1 MPVEKRMKSSSSSK
15 KPSFIPRSILKTL
28 GKLQQAFD
36 PSAESKLIEEFRA
49 SQYRTVTSIRYLLIL
64 IIVPLLV
71 NHLSKTFIISPLVEK
86 FWIPEKLGVFLNFS
100 QEERALAELKKFEQK
115 IKFESLMSQAP
126 KLSPKLVEDK
136 VKEKAKAIAQ
146 EYKNES
152 ANAVTNVFA
161 ALLSSATFI
170 TLLFTGK
177 QKLFILKTFANDVA
191 YELSDSAKA
200 FLIILL
206 TDMFVG
212 FHSTYGW
219 EVFLEITLKYFGL
232 PENQDFIYLFIA
244 TFPVILD
251 VIFKYWIFCYLNR
264 TSPSAVVTYHNM
276 NE

>member
-36 PSAESKLIEEFRA
+36 PSAESKLVEEFRA

-71 NHLSKTFIISPLVEK
+71 NHLSKTFLINPLVEK
-86 FWIPEKLGVFLNFS
+86 FWLPEKLGCFLNFS
-100 QEERALAELKKFEQK
+100 QEERALAELKKIEQK

-126 KLSPKLVEDK
+126 DLSPKLVENK
-136 VKEKAKAIAQ
+136 MKEKAKAVAQ

-152 ANAVTNVFA
+152 ANAVANIFA

-170 TLLFTGK
+170 TLLFTSK
-177 QKLFILKTFANDVA
+177 QKLVTLKTFADDVA
-191 YELSDSAKA
+191 YGLSDSAKA
-200 FLIILL
+200 FLIILF
-206 TDMFVG
+206 TNMFVG

-219 EVFLEITLKYFGL
+219 EVILERTLKYFGL

-251 VIFKYWIFCYLNR
+251 VIFKYWIFRYLNR
-264 TSPSAVVTYHNM
+264 TSPSAVATYHNM